1 MNPQPI
7 AVGLVLAQDV
17 IVEEGT
23 RSITL
28 VKTFNRLEIEEFPSP
43 PQQFAVYTM
52 LTNGRGEPMVGMSI
66 SRLDSLEEIYR
77 RAARVTFADPLRQV
91 RLWFRVKSCSF
102 PEPGAYQVTLEADG
116 ELITQCVC
124 NIVRKENKDG

>member
-7 AVGLVLAQDV
+7 AVGLFLCQQV
-17 IVEEGT
+17 IVEERT
-23 RSITL
+23 RNITL
-28 VKTFNRLEIEEFPSP
+28 VNSFNRRTAHEFPSP
-43 PQQFAVYTM
+43 PQQFAVYAM
-52 LTNGRGEPMVGMSI
+52 LTNGRGEATLALSV

-77 RAARVTFADPLRQV
+77 RAAHVTFADPLRQV

-116 ELITQCVC
+116 ELIIQWVC
-124 NIVRKENKDG
+124 NIVLRGNDNG